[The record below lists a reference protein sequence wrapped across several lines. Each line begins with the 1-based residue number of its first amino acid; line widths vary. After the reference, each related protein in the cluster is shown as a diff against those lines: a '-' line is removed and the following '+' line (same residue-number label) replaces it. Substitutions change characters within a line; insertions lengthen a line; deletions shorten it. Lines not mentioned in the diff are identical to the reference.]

1 MRIIKT
7 TILVTIAILSGLLVL
22 IGYFIEI
29 PILLALRALVLQWAV
44 FLAAVAFFVGIIN
57 LTRVHWERV
66 SENHPD
72 KAYSIVLI
80 ISLVSTLIIVGFNG
94 PTSSISLWIFNFIL
108 VPIESSLLA
117 ILVVILVSA
126 AVRMIFRRN
135 NLISSIFIATVLII
149 LFGALTFRGFHIPG
163 LGELNSWIKQIPAI
177 AGARGILLGV
187 ALGSI
192 ATGLRI
198 LFGADRLYGG

>member
-7 TILVTIAILSGLLVL
+7 TILVTTAILSGLLVL
-22 IGYFIEI
+22 IGYYIDI
-29 PILLALRALVLQWAV
+29 PILLALRALILQWAV
-44 FLAAVAFFVGIIN
+44 LLAAVAFFVGIIN
-57 LTRVHWERV
+57 LTRVHWVRV

-80 ISLVSTLIIVGFNG
+80 ISLVCTLIIVGFNG
-94 PTSSISLWIFNFIL
+94 PTSSISLWIYNFIL

-117 ILVVILVSA
+117 ILVVVLVSA
-126 AVRMIFRRN
+126 AVRMVFWRN
-135 NLISSIFIATVLII
+135 NSISLIFIITVLIV
-149 LFGALTFRGFHIPG
+149 LFGTVTLPGFRIPG
-163 LGELNSWIKQIPAI
+163 LGELNSWIKQVPAI
-177 AGARGILLGV
+177 AGARGILMGV

-198 LFGADRLYGG
+198 LLGADRLYGG